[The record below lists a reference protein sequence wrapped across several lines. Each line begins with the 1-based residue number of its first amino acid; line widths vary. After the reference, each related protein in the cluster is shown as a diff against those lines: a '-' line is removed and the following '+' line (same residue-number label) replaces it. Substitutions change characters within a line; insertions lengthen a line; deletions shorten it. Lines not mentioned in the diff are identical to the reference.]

1 MVNFVYFHSIIKCG
15 IIFWGNSTSL
25 CHVFTLKKRIIRIMC
40 GGTATSSCRNLFQKL
55 DILPL
60 SCPYIFSLI
69 VFIVDNQK
77 NYQTDLSVHG
87 LDTRKKNQ
95 LYLPTSSLSCL
106 QKGVSYAAMKIFN
119 SLPNNIKDCKNNR
132 MHFNIVLCKYLTL
145 INFVHLQNYLSI
157 IQITHKIYI

>member
-1 MVNFVYFHSIIKCG
+1 
-15 IIFWGNSTSL
+15 
-25 CHVFTLKKRIIRIMC
+25 MC

-87 LDTRKKNQ
+87 LDTRNKNQ
-95 LYLPTSSLSCL
+95 LYLPIVNLSCF
-106 QKGVSYAAMKIFN
+106 QRGVSYCAMKIFS
-119 SLPNNIKDCKNNR
+119 SLPNNIKNLRNDE
-132 MHFNIVLCKYLTL
+132 I
-145 INFVHLQNYLSI
+145 
-157 IQITHKIYI
+157 